1 MRLRTL
7 HSNLKRLIQ
16 TKKMLEEQFED
27 FTFQSE
33 KINTQSVA
41 ISLISLAVFT
51 FQSGKINT
59 NHHHRFLTV
68 TIIYIPI

>member
-1 MRLRTL
+1 
-7 HSNLKRLIQ
+7 
-16 TKKMLEEQFED
+16 MLEEQFED

>member
-33 KINTQSVA
+33 KINTRA
-41 ISLISLAVFT
+41 GINRTAVMEAFT
-51 FQSGKINT
+51 FQSEKINT
-59 NHHHRFLTV
+59 NTLCH
-68 TIIYIPI
+68 IEDC